1 VSSSDLDSMYRRFGI
16 TDEVRAGLVALAKMG
31 PSVYAE
37 SSKLA
42 VETVI
47 IVDGKRTIV
56 NSEAPGA

>member
-1 VSSSDLDSMYRRFGI
+1 MYLRFGI

-37 SSKLA
+37 SPKLA

-56 NSEAPGA
+56 NTEAPRA